1 MDKVGLEQFV
11 DAFFYI
17 SLAQHHF
24 VPQGHKLIFHVLFE
38 SMNEMD
44 ALVEE
49 VLKEHNLN
57 PLSLH
62 HIINSFLSLYDDVS
76 TSKSLIKETI
86 SQSISPKCRRFRKKR
101 GRFSKKR
108 RRFSE
113 KRWTFFQKR
122 GRFSE
127 KCRRFFLDSQ
137 TFLSTLSLTLVIKHQ
152 KGRVFS

>member
-1 MDKVGLEQFV
+1 MYGAMVWMDKVGLGLEQFV
-11 DAFFYI
+11 DAFYYI

-24 VPQGHKLIFHVLFE
+24 VPQGHKLVFHVWFE
-38 SMNEMD
+38 PVNKMD

-49 VLKEHNLN
+49 VLKEHNLK

-76 TSKSLIKETI
+76 TSKSPIKETI
-86 SQSISPKCRRFRKKR
+86 SQSISPK
-101 GRFSKKR
+101 R

-113 KRWTFFQKR
+113 KCWTFFQKR

>member
-1 MDKVGLEQFV
+1 
-11 DAFFYI
+11 
-17 SLAQHHF
+17 
-24 VPQGHKLIFHVLFE
+24 
-38 SMNEMD
+38 MD

-49 VLKEHNLN
+49 VLKEHNLK

-62 HIINSFLSLYDDVS
+62 HIINSFLSLYNDVS
-76 TSKSLIKETI
+76 TSKPPIKETI
-86 SQSISPKCRRFRKKR
+86 AQSISQKRRT
-101 GRFSKKR
+101 FSKKR

-122 GRFSE
+122 GS
-127 KCRRFFLDSQ
+127 FFLDSQ